1 MNLSR
6 GALYNIYY
14 YLTYNEH
21 DDDDDDDD
29 DDHEGSFAV
38 IYRKTQRQDYP
49 ELFNLFS
56 TPLEVLYSSLLWL
69 TKLAVLSHTC
79 IAQ

>member
-21 DDDDDDDD
+21 DDDD
-29 DDHEGSFAV
+29 HEGSFAI
-38 IYRKTQRQDYP
+38 IYRKTQKQDYP

-56 TPLEVLYSSLLWL
+56 TPLEVLHSSLLWL